1 MPIHKIAIIGTG
13 YVGMVTGTC
22 LASKGNEVL
31 CVDNNLSKIQSLQS
45 GKTPI
50 FEPYLEDLMK
60 SCIANNTL
68 TFTDQTIDAC
78 NSSDII
84 FLCLPT
90 PSQEAGSA
98 DLSYVK
104 AVCDLIAPSLN
115 SPKIIV
121 NKSTVPV
128 GTTKLIQSIFDAQSI
143 HKSVVIS
150 NPEFLREGFAVN
162 DFLNPDRII
171 IGTQDQTGKDAMLDL
186 YSEFVEDPNLIVCMD
201 AQSSEMTKYAANS
214 FLATKISF
222 INEVANMCEKLGAN
236 IDNVAKGIGLD
247 PRIGNRF
254 LKAGIG
260 YGGSCFPKDVKA
272 LNNTSNQSEYKFDI
286 LEAVI
291 NINHKQ
297 KRIFVDKICAY
308 YNRVNLKGLKFAV
321 WGLSFKADTD
331 DIRDSA
337 SIEIIELLL
346 KKSANINCF
355 DPEGMTNFKLF
366 HSDLDVVCSSNQY
379 EALDEVDGLI
389 ILTDWQKFKE
399 ADFVILAQKMKHK
412 VIFDGRNIWS
422 KDYPISKGFDYI
434 SVGR

>member
-1 MPIHKIAIIGTG
+1 MSTYKITIIGTG
-13 YVGMVTGTC
+13 YVGLVSGTC
-22 LASKGNEVL
+22 LASKGNTVI
-31 CVDNNLSKIQSLQS
+31 CVDNNTAKISELQK

-60 SCIANNTL
+60 SCISSGTL

-78 NSSDII
+78 NLSDIV

-90 PSQEAGSA
+90 PSQEDGSA

-104 AVCDLIAPSLN
+104 SVCDQIAPRLN
-115 SPKIIV
+115 SPKVIV

-128 GTTKLIQSIFDAQSI
+128 GTTKLIQSIFDKVCPFKVQ
-143 HKSVVIS
+143 VVS
-150 NPEFLREGFAVN
+150 NPEFLREGFAVH

-171 IGTQDQTGKDAMLDL
+171 VGTENQDAKGSIISL
-186 YSEFVEDPNLIVCMD
+186 YSEFVEDQSLIVCMD

-236 IDNVAKGIGLD
+236 IDNVSKGIGLD
-247 PRIGNRF
+247 PRIGDKF

-286 LEAVI
+286 LEAVM

-308 YNRVNLKGLKFAV
+308 YNRVNLKCLKFAV

-346 KKSANINCF
+346 KKSASINCY
-355 DPEGMTNFKLF
+355 DPEGMKNFQKL
-366 HSDLDVVCSSNQY
+366 HSDLEVTCFDEQY
-379 EALDEVDGLI
+379 RTLDEVDGLI
-389 ILTDWQKFKE
+389 ILTDWQQFKE

-422 KDYPISKGFDYI
+422 KDYPVSRGFDYI